1 MPFKFQPKYFIT
13 TVVLFVVEVLIALYM
28 HDAIIR
34 PYFGDVLV
42 VILIY
47 AFIKSFIDFPYL
59 QLSISVLLFSYL
71 IEILQHFNLVKHL
84 GLEQYAVA
92 RIVLGTS
99 FQWMDFVAYTIG
111 ILIVIGVEKGGE
123 SA

>member
-1 MPFKFQPKYFIT
+1 MPFKFQPKYFMLTI
-13 TVVLFVVEVLIALYM
+13 VLFVVEVIIAVYM
-28 HDAIIR
+28 HDAVIR

-47 AFIKSFIDFPYL
+47 TFIKSFIEVGYGRL
-59 QLSISVLLFSYL
+59 AVAVLLFAYA
-71 IEILQHFNLVKHL
+71 IEILQYFNLVKLL
-84 GLEQYAVA
+84 GLEQYALA

-111 ILIVIGVEKGGE
+111 ILIVVAIERGDQ
-123 SA
+123 